1 MALDALYTSAPI
13 LDYDEDAPEERPAT
27 SEEMAA
33 PGVSTLAPEAFD
45 AAILEA
51 HRAGSSL
58 REIDDA
64 SGISHMTVKRIV
76 ERTTE

>member
-13 LDYDEDAPEERPAT
+13 LDYDEDDAPAREPA
-27 SEEMAA
+27 EMEQMVA

-51 HRAGSSL
+51 LVAP
-58 REIDDA
+58 
-64 SGISHMTVKRIV
+64 
-76 ERTTE
+76 